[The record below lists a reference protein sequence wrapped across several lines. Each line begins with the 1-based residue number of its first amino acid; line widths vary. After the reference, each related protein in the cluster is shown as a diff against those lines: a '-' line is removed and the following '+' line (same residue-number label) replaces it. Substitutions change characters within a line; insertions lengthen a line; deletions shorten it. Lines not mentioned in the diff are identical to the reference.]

1 MLALHALALGI
12 VISTAPT
19 ETRYL
24 AAVEGTWEAHFLP
37 TIVQLNLHIDRER
50 GSSTFTRA
58 YNVDD
63 LRELRRERRAIGFE
77 MRRDAGTFRFDG
89 TARDLRGSG
98 VFAFTPNNRFK
109 KSVERL
115 GLTGIKR
122 SHLLTFA
129 LHNLT
134 TEDVKVIQRSV
145 YGKLTTAELI
155 RLLDSGA
162 DAHYVRDLAGVGF
175 GKLTPQLL
183 VHLRTKDVDAD
194 YVRGMRAVGLVDLT
208 LADFMRLREHDVTSE
223 YALSLFQAGY
233 DCLDVDDLVRLR
245 DHGITADYIKNI
257 NKHAGEELGVKALI
271 RHRGDI
277 DF

>member
-1 MLALHALALGI
+1 MLVLHALALGI

-50 GSSTFTRA
+50 SASFART
-58 YNVDD
+58 YNVDE
-63 LRELRRERRAIGFE
+63 LSELRRERRAIGFE
-77 MRRDAGTFRFDG
+77 LHRDAGIFRFDG
-89 TARDLRGSG
+89 AARDLRGSG
-98 VFAFTPNNRFK
+98 VFAFTPNNSFK

-115 GLTGIKR
+115 GLKGIKR
-122 SHLLTFA
+122 NHLLTFA

-134 TEDVKVIQRSV
+134 IDDIKVMQRSV
-145 YGKLTTAELI
+145 FGKLTTADLV

-175 GKLTPQLL
+175 GKLTPQLVL
-183 VHLRTKDVDAD
+183 HLRTKDVDAD
-194 YVRGMRAVGLVDLT
+194 YIRGLRAVGLADLT
-208 LADFMRLREHDVTSE
+208 LADFMKLREHDVTPE
-223 YALSLFQAGY
+223 YAQSLFQAGY

-245 DHGITADYIKNI
+245 DHGITAQYIRSV

-271 RHRGDI
+271 RHRADL